1 MIAIL
6 QGKFQHHLITS
17 YKLLLYI
24 LYIYQETSLLG
35 QFQHHLETLQN
46 LLIWIYHLI
55 VSTVSFSYHF

>member
-17 YKLLLYI
+17 YKLF

-35 QFQHHLETLQN
+35 QFQHHLGTLQN
-46 LLIWIYHLI
+46 LLI
-55 VSTVSFSYHF
+55 